1 MSLFSITLFLHYLLS
16 AQFAHGAMVTLGLSL
31 ASLALG
37 VVIGLMRSGILGVG
51 RGHLP
56 DTDRTRAVASPPGRY
71 FVHRPPGGAMTEILN
86 AAAIWKRFG
95 DSDVLRGVDLSVR
108 EGECLVV
115 LGPSGSGKSTLLRC
129 INLLEPVSSGSILF
143 QGQEISDLPR
153 GQASLVRQR
162 IGMVFQN
169 FELFAHL
176 TALDN
181 IMLAP
186 MKVRRLP
193 RQQARVQALDL
204 LARVHLPD
212 KANAYPDELS
222 GGQQQR
228 VAIARALAMEPSLM
242 LFDEPTSALD
252 PETVGEVLVVMRE
265 LAEAGMTSIVVT
277 HELGFA
283 RRAANEVMFMDHG
296 VVAHRASAVDFFS
309 SVVPERVDRFLSRME
324 A

>member
-1 MSLFSITLFLHYLLS
+1 
-16 AQFAHGAMVTLGLSL
+16 
-31 ASLALG
+31 
-37 VVIGLMRSGILGVG
+37 
-51 RGHLP
+51 
-56 DTDRTRAVASPPGRY
+56 
-71 FVHRPPGGAMTEILN
+71 MTELLN
-86 AAAIWKRFG
+86 AAGIWKRFG
-95 DSDVLRGVDLSVR
+95 ETDVLRGVDLCVR
-108 EGECLVV
+108 EGDCLVM

-129 INLLEPVSSGSILF
+129 LNLLEPVSSGSILF
-143 QGQEISDLPR
+143 QGREISGLSR
-153 GQASLVRQR
+153 SHASSVRQR

-186 MKVRRLP
+186 LKVRREP
-193 RQQARVQALDL
+193 RRQARARALDL

-212 KANAYPDELS
+212 KADAYPDELS

-228 VAIARALAMEPSLM
+228 VAIARALAMEPALM

-252 PETVGEVLVVMRE
+252 PETVGEVLAVMRE

-283 RRAANEVMFMDHG
+283 RRAANQVMFLDHG
-296 VVAHRASAVDFFS
+296 VVAHRASSSDFFS
-309 SVVPERVDRFLSRME
+309 SAVPDRVDRFLSRME

>member
-1 MSLFSITLFLHYLLS
+1 
-16 AQFAHGAMVTLGLSL
+16 
-31 ASLALG
+31 
-37 VVIGLMRSGILGVG
+37 
-51 RGHLP
+51 
-56 DTDRTRAVASPPGRY
+56 
-71 FVHRPPGGAMTEILN
+71 MTELLN
-86 AAAIWKRFG
+86 AAGIWKRFG
-95 DSDVLRGVDLSVR
+95 ETDVLRGVDLCVR
-108 EGECLVV
+108 EGDCLVM

-129 INLLEPVSSGSILF
+129 LNLLEPVSSGSILF
-143 QGQEISDLPR
+143 QGQEISGLSR
-153 GQASLVRQR
+153 GHASSVRQR

-186 MKVRRLP
+186 LRVRREP
-193 RQQARVQALDL
+193 RQQARERALDL

-212 KANAYPDELS
+212 KADAYPDELS

-228 VAIARALAMEPSLM
+228 VAIARALAMEPALM

-252 PETVGEVLVVMRE
+252 PETVGEVLAVMRE

-283 RRAANEVMFMDHG
+283 RRAANQVMFLDHG
-296 VVAHRASAVDFFS
+296 VVAHRASSSDFFS
-309 SVVPERVDRFLSRME
+309 SAVPDRVDRFLSRME